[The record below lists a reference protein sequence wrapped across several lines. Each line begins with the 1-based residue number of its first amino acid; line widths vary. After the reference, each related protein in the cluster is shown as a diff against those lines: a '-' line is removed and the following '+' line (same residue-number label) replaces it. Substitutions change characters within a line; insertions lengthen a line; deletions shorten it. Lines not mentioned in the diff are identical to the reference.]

1 MKNDTVISAS
11 IVLASIVTSVTLLR
25 FASRKCVLNGHRSQP
40 ATHGIK
46 HNLAMRTQLTSKLL
60 IRQRNMR
67 PDKHFGQRRQGGFTL
82 IELMVAIG
90 ILAIVLSIGVPSY
103 RGIVMDNRM
112 ASQANLFATS
122 IKLARSN
129 AVRFQRNATVCSSAN
144 FDAAVPTCSSSNDWS
159 GGWIVWVDKDRD
171 AATDANE
178 IVSVFGPIHQASE
191 LKSTS
196 ANRFTYDGR
205 GFAATAAGEL
215 TLCDSRS
222 GEMGRV
228 IKVNATGRTNIARQ
242 ACT

>member
-1 MKNDTVISAS
+1 
-11 IVLASIVTSVTLLR
+11 
-25 FASRKCVLNGHRSQP
+25 
-40 ATHGIK
+40 
-46 HNLAMRTQLTSKLL
+46 
-60 IRQRNMR
+60 MR
-67 PDKHFGQRRQGGFTL
+67 PDTNSGPSRQSGFTL
-82 IELMVAIG
+82 IELMVTLG
-90 ILAIVLSIGVPSY
+90 ILAIVLSVGVPSY
-103 RGIVMDNRM
+103 RGLVMDNRM

-129 AVRFQRNATVCSSAN
+129 AVRFQRNATVCASAN
-144 FDAAVPTCSSSNDWS
+144 FDAAVPTCSASTDWS
-159 GGWIVWVDKDRD
+159 DGWIVWVDKDRD

-178 IVSVFGPIHQASE
+178 IISVFGPVHQASE

-205 GFAATAAGEL
+205 GFAATAAGAL
-215 TLCDSRS
+215 TLCDNRT

>member
-1 MKNDTVISAS
+1 MK
-11 IVLASIVTSVTLLR
+11 
-25 FASRKCVLNGHRSQP
+25 LNGKYKMKRE
-40 ATHGIK
+40 A
-46 HNLAMRTQLTSKLL
+46 
-60 IRQRNMR
+60 
-67 PDKHFGQRRQGGFTL
+67 GFTL
-82 IELMVAIG
+82 LELMITVG
-90 ILAIVLSIGVPSY
+90 ILAIVLSVGVPSY
-103 RGIVMDNRM
+103 RGIVMDNRL

-144 FDAAVPTCSSSNDWS
+144 YDAAVPTCSSNNDWS

-178 IVSVFGPIHQASE
+178 IISVSGPVHSASE

-205 GFAATAAGEL
+205 GFATTAAGEL
-215 TLCDSRS
+215 TLCDNRS
-222 GEMGRV
+222 GEMGRR
-228 IKVNATGRTNIARQ
+228 IRVNATGRTNIARQ

>member
-1 MKNDTVISAS
+1 
-11 IVLASIVTSVTLLR
+11 
-25 FASRKCVLNGHRSQP
+25 
-40 ATHGIK
+40 
-46 HNLAMRTQLTSKLL
+46 
-60 IRQRNMR
+60 MR
-67 PDKHFGQRRQGGFTL
+67 PDKTFLARRQGGFTL
-82 IELMVAIG
+82 IELMVTIG
-90 ILAIVLSIGVPSY
+90 ILAIVLSVGIPSY
-103 RGIVMDNRM
+103 RGIVMDNRL

-129 AVRFQRNATVCSSAN
+129 AVKFQRNATVCASAN
-144 FDAAVPTCSSSNDWS
+144 FDAAVPTCSASTDWS
-159 GGWIVWVDKDRD
+159 SGWIVWVDKDRD
-171 AATDANE
+171 STADANE
-178 IVSVFGPIHQASE
+178 IIAVNGPIHRSSE

-228 IKVNATGRTNIARQ
+228 IKVNATGRTNISRQ